1 MNSYN
6 VTQNIQSV
14 KKKIHP
20 RLVVIVNFIMQTRSQ
35 FWVKMISKLMIMK
48 IKENKLFKQKLLTN
62 PLKWLSII

>member
-48 IKENKLFKQKLLTN
+48 IKENKLFKLKLLTN